1 MAKAY
6 RVSSP
11 FNVAMKLLIP
21 VDTKVKGTTKKVFPE
36 PSTVDQIIFGSFRTF
51 GGTENFSNDVF
62 TIESTGIINTWYD
75 PSITADCRIYICDT
89 GETWEVLGRPED
101 INMQHQFMQIK
112 VKQVG
117 GKP

>member
-1 MAKAY
+1 MRPYKPT
-6 RVSSP
+6 SP

-21 VDTKVKGTTKKVFPE
+21 IETKVKGTTKKVFSE
-36 PSTVDQIIFGSFRTF
+36 PSKVESVFFGSFRTF
-51 GGTENFSNDVF
+51 GGTENFSNNVF
-62 TIESTGIINTWYD
+62 TIESTGTIDTWYD
-75 PSITADCRIYICDT
+75 PSITADCRIYICET

>member
-1 MAKAY
+1 MRPYKPT
-6 RVSSP
+6 SP

-21 VDTKVKGTTKKVFPE
+21 VETKVKGVTKKTFPD

-62 TIESTGIINTWYD
+62 TIESTGTINTWYD
-75 PSITADCRIYICDT
+75 PSITADCRIYICET
-89 GETWEVLGRPED
+89 GETWEVLGRPEN
-101 INMQHQFMQIK
+101 INMQNQFMQIK

>member
-1 MAKAY
+1 MRPYKPT
-6 RVSSP
+6 SP
-11 FNVAMKLLIP
+11 FNVAMKLLTP
-21 VDTKVKGTTKKVFPE
+21 TESKVKGTTKKVFPE
-36 PSTVDQIIFGSFRTF
+36 PSKVESVFFGSFRTF

-62 TIESTGIINTWYD
+62 TIESTGTINTWYD

-89 GETWEVLGRPED
+89 GETWEVLGRPEN
-101 INMQHQFMQIK
+101 INMQNQYMQIK